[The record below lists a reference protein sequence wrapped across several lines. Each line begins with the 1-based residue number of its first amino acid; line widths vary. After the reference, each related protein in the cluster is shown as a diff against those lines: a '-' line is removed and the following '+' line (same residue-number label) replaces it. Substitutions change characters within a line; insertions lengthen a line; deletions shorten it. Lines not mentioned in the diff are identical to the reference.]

1 MEVHFV
7 VASQFEIGFES
18 LWTILHENCFNSFPH
33 DTTGTLCT
41 LWIVH
46 SKDSSFWC
54 LSTCLYSFHL
64 SRNLYSH
71 FMHLTLFKIE
81 WCFWWFSSSFH
92 LYCIQ
97 NTRHIKGFTFNVN
110 LWMPFQMWLC
120 QECFLANST
129 WIDSF
134 PFKFPNVLICVDNSF
149 WTYTLCD
156 TLHIQ

>member
-1 MEVHFV
+1 MKIYKSVSKFNNKISSV
-7 VASQFEIGFES
+7 WRFIS
-18 LWTILHENCFNSFPH
+18 LWHLSLKLVLNLFEQILHENCFNSFPH

-81 WCFWWFSSSFH
+81 WYFWWLS
-92 LYCIQ
+92 
-97 NTRHIKGFTFNVN
+97 N
-110 LWMPFQMWLC
+110 
-120 QECFLANST
+120 
-129 WIDSF
+129 SF
-134 PFKFPNVLICVDNSF
+134 PSLLYSEHTSHKKGLPSA
-149 WTYTLCD
+149 WTYECLFRCD
-156 TLHIQ
+156 FVRNVFLQIVHE